1 MNNNKNKLKTA
12 VTVVICLLIAFFV
25 YLIAFGGQFSYYNR
39 IKSNKIYK
47 QAIARNDDLRAQNE
61 YLERDN
67 TNMDNDPRVQIRSSA
82 EIGYKK
88 PDVQIIK
95 KTKKRNNKTE

>member
-1 MNNNKNKLKTA
+1 MNNNKNKHKTA
-12 VTVVICLLIAFFV
+12 VTVLVWLLIAFFV

-47 QAIARNDDLRAQNE
+47 QALARNDDLRTQNE
-61 YLERDN
+61 YLEKDN
-67 TNMDNDPRVQIRSSA
+67 SDMDNEPRVQIRNSA